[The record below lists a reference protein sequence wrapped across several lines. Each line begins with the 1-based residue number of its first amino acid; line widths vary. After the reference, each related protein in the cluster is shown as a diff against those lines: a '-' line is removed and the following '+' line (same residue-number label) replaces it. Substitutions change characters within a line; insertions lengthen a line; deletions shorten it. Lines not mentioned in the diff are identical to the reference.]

1 VGSTDELYGNVDGGR
16 ATIRAAS
23 APSSPSNRFA
33 SAAST
38 LSDSSVH
45 SPPRNRAAT
54 DPITSFTNS
63 DMSNQLDV
71 TEEVISN
78 SGSDES
84 LIILEEENIFIL
96 EKENDISP
104 YNKYDVTWEIT
115 STNSDGSII
124 AKAIYPTE
132 AALLWSSRTFHDSR
146 LVSQWVKNTF

>member
-1 VGSTDELYGNVDGGR
+1 
-16 ATIRAAS
+16 
-23 APSSPSNRFA
+23 
-33 SAAST
+33 
-38 LSDSSVH
+38 
-45 SPPRNRAAT
+45 
-54 DPITSFTNS
+54 
-63 DMSNQLDV
+63 MSNQLDV